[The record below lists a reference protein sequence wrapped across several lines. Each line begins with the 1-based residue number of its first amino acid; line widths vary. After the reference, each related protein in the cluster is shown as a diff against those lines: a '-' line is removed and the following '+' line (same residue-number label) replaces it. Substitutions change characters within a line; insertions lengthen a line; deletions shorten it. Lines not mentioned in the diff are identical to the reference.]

1 MPRNAILARNLG
13 QIVESIQSLPRHHYG
28 LFMIDYTNKNYAG
41 SSFFEEA
48 VKRYSPF
55 TGTSYEA
62 GVTDESPLLSVTASY
77 ALDGENVTEVNM
89 SVNTQGV
96 WSALITG
103 VQDGAVP
110 LMEITVIATDE
121 RGNSSEAPWSL
132 GVIPCNP
139 AG

>member
-1 MPRNAILARNLG
+1 
-13 QIVESIQSLPRHHYG
+13 
-28 LFMIDYTNKNYAG
+28 MIDFVSTNVSTIGAEG
-41 SSFFEEA
+41 PGCPTDRA
-48 VKRYSPF
+48 VL
-55 TGTSYEA
+55 EA